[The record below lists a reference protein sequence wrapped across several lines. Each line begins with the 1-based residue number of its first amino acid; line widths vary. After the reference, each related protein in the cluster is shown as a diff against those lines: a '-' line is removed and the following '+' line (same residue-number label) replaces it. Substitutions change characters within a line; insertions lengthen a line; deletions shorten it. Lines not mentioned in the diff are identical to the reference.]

1 MRLSLVV
8 TATLLATGCASV
20 RSAIPSSGSSRDVV
34 VVNRDA
40 RSNARPRGLTVPPG
54 HYPPPGQC
62 RLWYS
67 GRPPGHQPK
76 PASCRSLMGHVPAGA
91 FVLYNSRA
99 WDMDHDWLREHKQK
113 PGAVP
118 DIILRLSIS

>member
-8 TATLLATGCASV
+8 TATLLATGCASMRTAV
-20 RSAIPSSGSSRDVV
+20 PSSGSSRDVV
-34 VVNRDA
+34 VVNRDT
-40 RSNARPRGLTVPPG
+40 RSLARPRGLTVPPG
-54 HYPPPGQC
+54 HFPPAGQC

-76 PASCRSLMGHVPAGA
+76 VASCRSLMGRVPAGA
-91 FVLYNSRA
+91 FVLYNARV
-99 WDMDHDWLREHKQK
+99 WDMDHDWLREQKQK
-113 PGAVP
+113 PGSVP